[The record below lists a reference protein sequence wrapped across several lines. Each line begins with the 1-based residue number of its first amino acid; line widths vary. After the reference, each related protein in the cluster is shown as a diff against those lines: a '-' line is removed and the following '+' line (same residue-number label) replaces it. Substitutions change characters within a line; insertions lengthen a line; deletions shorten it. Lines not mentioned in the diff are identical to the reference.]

1 MKLAFYCSLL
11 LVGVCSYGQG
21 SEFKLHENG
30 LIYSD
35 ASIGKLKHIVD
46 SLNLQFKACEIYK
59 EFRALTQGKGH
70 HFNLE
75 GKKAAQAKEDLIAG
89 MSYDDFREKYPKA
102 VYDENLLIVKSD
114 YIDYDGREMDYYQTP
129 ELQRDKSYKID
140 LVKSEKGHELGQ
152 WIFEY
157 TDKTEYSDERLEAFY
172 ITSAFKARK
181 LPQKYARLIQYSDC
195 LVDTTAQVFVKN
207 AKETG
212 VRYRDSIPSK
222 ADAFNDYIEQVL
234 KRPQFDYEKFETLLG
249 FDTLDFEKPWK
260 KAKLRKKERQ
270 AYEAKRKLVEAEYEV
285 FSEKY
290 EQWES
295 QRLTRIDSLRNA
307 DPGFEFLLNAALNEA
322 KITYA
327 SNDTFEEYVGR
338 YVSAAEALELKR
350 NRRVIGGC
358 SMDNSPRIHAQ
369 NIAILSAETTKWEI
383 FLRSH
388 LDIMNDR
395 FDRVSDGSWAYKD
408 RQTYIREL
416 EVLDINVPD
425 LILGISLRVENPV
438 ENHYFGSIRRIGRA
452 LSETSANDLVE
463 TRMLDM
469 IADDELDDFNRV
481 LMYFLFDNYNY
492 NLKDEIRKTAN
503 LEKLKKALSKMPD
516 YVYARIDLKR

>member
-1 MKLAFYCSLL
+1 MKRAFYCSLL

-46 SLNLQFKACEIYK
+46 SLNLKFKACEVYK
-59 EFRALTQGKGH
+59 EFRVLTQGKAH
-70 HFNLE
+70 HFDLE
-75 GKKAAQAKEDLIAG
+75 GKKAAQAKNDLIAG
-89 MSYDDFREKYPKA
+89 MSYADFRKKYPKA
-102 VYDENLLIVKSD
+102 AYDENLLVVKST
-114 YIDYDGREMDYYQTP
+114 YIDYDGQEMDYYQTP
-129 ELQRDKSYKID
+129 ELQRHKNYTID
-140 LVKSEKGHELGQ
+140 FVKSEAGHQSGQ
-152 WIFEY
+152 WIY
-157 TDKTEYSDERLEAFY
+157 DYAAKTEYSEERLEAFY
-172 ITSAFKARK
+172 IIGELQAKK
-181 LPQKYARLIQYSDC
+181 LPERYARLIQYSDC

-212 VRYRDSIPSK
+212 VRYRDSIPTK

-234 KRPQFDYEKFETLLG
+234 KRPQFNTENFDILVG
-249 FDTLDFEKPWK
+249 FDTIDFEKPWK
-260 KAKLRKKERQ
+260 KAKLSKKEKQQR
-270 AYEAKRKLVEAEYEV
+270 EAKRRLVEAQYKT
-285 FSEKY
+285 FSERY
-290 EQWES
+290 EKWES
-295 QRLTRIDSLRNA
+295 ERFTRIDSLKNA
-307 DPGFEFLLNAALNEA
+307 DPGFMFLLNAALNEA

-327 SNDTFEEYVGR
+327 SNDTFEEYVAR
-338 YVSAAEALELKR
+338 YVSAPEALELKR

-469 IADDELDDFNRV
+469 IADYELDDFNRV